1 MSLHYHYHG
10 CVEGHACVGL
20 SLVLVVPLMGQ
31 LRGRNV
37 SFLVVEEDDVA
48 VVVGGNGMV
57 VVGGNGM
64 VVGDLLGGAVVDS
77 FLFCGVD

>member
-57 VVGGNGM
+57 S
-64 VVGDLLGGAVVDS
+64 DLLGGAVVDS

>member
-1 MSLHYHYHG
+1 
-10 CVEGHACVGL
+10 
-20 SLVLVVPLMGQ
+20 MGQ

-57 VVGGNGM
+57 
-64 VVGDLLGGAVVDS
+64 GDLLGGDVVDS

>member
-57 VVGGNGM
+57 
-64 VVGDLLGGAVVDS
+64 GDLLGGAVVDS

>member
-10 CVEGHACVGL
+10 CVEGHAGVGL

-57 VVGGNGM
+57 
-64 VVGDLLGGAVVDS
+64 GDLLGGAVVDS